1 MYSIGITGGIGSGKS
16 LVSIILK
23 SISYPVYD
31 ADARAKWL
39 SNHHPQVRE
48 QLFVTFG
55 ENVFD
60 GQGTLNRIWLA
71 QQVFSNPEKLKLLN
85 QIVHPVTIADFE
97 DWKREQ
103 SELGKILIF
112 KEAAILYEAGAN
124 SGVDS
129 VWVVYAPQRIR
140 IQRIKTRDSLSE
152 AEIYLRINRQIP
164 DSEKI
169 YRADFTI
176 YNDGKSLILPQIYDA
191 LQIEFQKITGNQ

>member
-16 LVSIILK
+16 LVSTILK

-48 QLFVTFG
+48 QLFATFG

-85 QIVHPVTIADFE
+85 QIVHPVTRADFE

-103 SELGKILIF
+103 SELGKTLIF

-140 IQRIKTRDSLSE
+140 IQRIKTRDNLSE

-191 LQIEFQKITGNQ
+191 LQIEFCKIAGNQ